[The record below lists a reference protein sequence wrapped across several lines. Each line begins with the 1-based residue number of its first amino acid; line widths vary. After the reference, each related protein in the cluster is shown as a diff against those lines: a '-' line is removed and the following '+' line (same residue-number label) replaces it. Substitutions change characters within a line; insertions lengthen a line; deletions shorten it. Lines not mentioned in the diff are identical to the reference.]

1 VLEVA
6 MRLMSMLLVIAG
18 IGVGVT
24 TAYIAANH
32 SSEETSPSTA
42 SGEFASGPPVG
53 AKLPGTFEPLNING
67 PDAGT
72 EQCVVCKYL
81 NNPVVMVFARQPGPA
96 AAELVRKLEEAARGA
111 KQSVGA
117 CVVFTDTSD
126 ATQAELK
133 KLAEQKGLRQVVLG
147 VINASQLKSY
157 KLHPDAECSVI
168 FYDKQV
174 IRVNRAFKSG
184 EFTAAA
190 ADAIAKEAAAYFATK

>member
-1 VLEVA
+1 
-6 MRLMSMLLVIAG
+6 MRLMSILLVIVG

-24 TAYIAANH
+24 TAYIAAKH
-32 SSEETSPSTA
+32 SSEESTSGSP

-96 AAELVRKLEEAARGA
+96 VAELVTKLEEAARRA
-111 KQSVGA
+111 KRSVGA

-126 ATQAELK
+126 ATQTELK
-133 KLAEQKGLRQVVLG
+133 KLAEQKSLRQVVLG
-147 VINASQLKSY
+147 VINVSQLKPY

-168 FYDKQV
+168 FYDRQV
-174 IRVNRAFKSG
+174 IRVNRAFKTG
-184 EFTAAA
+184 EFTAKA
-190 ADAIAKEAAAYFATK
+190 ADEIARQAAEYYDAK